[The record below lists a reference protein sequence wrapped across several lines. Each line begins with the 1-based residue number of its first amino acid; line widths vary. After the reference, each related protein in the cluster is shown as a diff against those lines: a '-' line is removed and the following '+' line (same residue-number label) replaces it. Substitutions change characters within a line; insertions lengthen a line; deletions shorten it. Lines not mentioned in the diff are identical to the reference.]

1 MTIAEITRPD
11 STIRIPDQRSVPVTG
26 RLLSVIDHPVFQRLR
41 RVRQLGPIYLVYPG
55 AVHTRFEHSLGV
67 YDLARRYLISL
78 LRDPNVSGSLTEED
92 IVTTLLGALLHDI
105 GHYPFAHSLEALHH
119 PGRDTPRH
127 EDLFEELLFGRK
139 GNFSGPSLASVI
151 ESEFGIDPMQVAQI
165 VGLKPHA
172 HQRPERRLVA
182 TIISSGID
190 ADKADYLE
198 RDSIHMGVSYG
209 RNYDRARMLDS
220 LCVHPA
226 GDRIAMTDKG
236 RICAEMFTF
245 CRYTM
250 FSEAYW
256 HHTVRSV
263 SAMVERAFDDYQ
275 THVPMELDAFTALL
289 LRMNDDELMMH
300 MQTQV
305 PHDSLCA
312 RLLGAMTSG
321 NRDFYRRL
329 LTLSRAREDQ
339 RQQTAWE
346 RIYHLDREQ
355 TEELRLR
362 LCQALSAW
370 LGTPVSADDMLID
383 TPPRDKD
390 RMEVVDIVY
399 GRDGRPASAP
409 LPQVSRVVQG
419 IASDFVRVVKKIRIF
434 VSRRLRQQVDERG
447 THACQELLLDTI
459 LDYVPGPQAQQS
471 LL

>member
-1 MTIAEITRPD
+1 MTIAELSRPE

-67 YDLARRYLISL
+67 YDLARRYLLSL
-78 LRDPNVSGSLTEED
+78 LRDENVAASLTEED
-92 IVTTLLGALLHDI
+92 IITTLLGALLHDI

-139 GNFSGPSLASVI
+139 GDFSGPTLASVI
-151 ESEFGIDPMQVAQI
+151 ESGFGIDPMHVAEI
-165 VGLKPHA
+165 VGRKPHA
-172 HQRPERRLVA
+172 HERPERRLVA

-209 RNYDRARMLDS
+209 RNYDRSRMLDS
-220 LCVHPA
+220 LCVHPD

-275 THVPMELDAFTALL
+275 DHVEMDLDSFTALL
-289 LRMNDDELMMH
+289 LRMNDDELMMTMRSH
-300 MQTQV
+300 V
-305 PHDSLCA
+305 PADSLCA
-312 RLLGAMTSG
+312 RLLGSMTSG

-346 RIYHLDREQ
+346 RIYNLDRQQ
-355 TEELRLR
+355 TRELRVR
-362 LCQALSAW
+362 LCQALSSW
-370 LGTPVSADDMLID
+370 LGVEVSEDDMLID

-390 RMEVVDIVY
+390 RIETVDIVY
-399 GRDGRPASAP
+399 GKDGRATSAP

-434 VSRRLRQQVDERG
+434 VSRPVRQLVDARG

-459 LDYVPGPQAQQS
+459 LEYVPGPQAQQS